1 VRIVDTRSTLISRAF
16 WTLFTLEAIACAA
29 YMYWATHDTRGSGPE
44 GPVGGWLVYLVPPMI
59 LGIPLAIVW
68 IGRSAQATL
77 AGLLFMAW
85 PLIPLTIGPL
95 YGALQSMSSDHRIA
109 GDFNFFWP
117 SQRKLAHALQAH
129 DAALVRDLLP
139 QVGDLNAT
147 HWGQSLF
154 AYGLNNL
161 DQSPA
166 STEIVKAM
174 LERGGDPNRPLSTNY
189 WPLSAV
195 MESGPAPT
203 ELLLKAGADPNRLDT
218 GRPVWWNVLYRSSPE
233 ALQTLTILL
242 DHGADLTIKDGD
254 LGPVGWAADQGNW
267 RAVWLM
273 IERGAPWKG
282 ETAFGQPVPDLLVS
296 DLRSRRANHFE
307 IPEEMEK
314 ILAKYGVE
322 AARP

>member
-1 VRIVDTRSTLISRAF
+1 VDTRSILISRAF

-29 YMYWATHDTRGSGPE
+29 YMYWATHDTRGWGPE
-44 GPVGGWLVYLVPPMI
+44 GPVGAWLVYLVPPVI
-59 LGIPLAIVW
+59 LGIPLAIVL

-77 AGLLFMAW
+77 VGLVFMAW

-95 YGALQSMSSDHRIA
+95 YSAFDSMSSDHRIA

-129 DAALVRDLLP
+129 DAVLVRDLLP
-139 QVGDLNAT
+139 QIGDLNAT

-154 AYGLNNL
+154 AFGLKNL

-174 LERGGDPNRPLSTNY
+174 LDRGGDPNRPLSSNY
-189 WPLSAV
+189 WPLTAV
-195 MESGPAPT
+195 MGSGPAPT
-203 ELLLKAGADPNRLDT
+203 ELLLNAGADPNRLEDT
-218 GRPVWWNVLYRSSPE
+218 GRPVWWNVLYWSSPE

-254 LGPVGWAADQGNW
+254 LGPVGWAAYQKNW

-273 IERGAPWKG
+273 MERGAPWKG
-282 ETAFGQPVPDLLVS
+282 ELALGQPIPDILVS
-296 DLRSRRANHFE
+296 NLRSRRANHSE
-307 IPEEMEK
+307 IPEEMGK

-322 AARP
+322 PPRP